1 MRKIFYL
8 FILCSFVFSKDLEIE
23 KLFFDEKISGTIVI
37 ESLKNK
43 TKYIYNEERAKKYF
57 APAST
62 FKILN
67 TLITLNEK
75 IVDEN
80 SIIVWDKKTR
90 EYDFWNKNQSL
101 ESAFKYSCVWCYREF
116 AQKVGLEQY
125 KIYLKKL
132 EYGNQKISSD
142 ISSFW
147 LDESLKITTFE
158 QIEFLKNIYNYKTIF
173 PKKDIDYLKEIM
185 LDEINNDYKIFAKTG
200 WNGKYG
206 WYIGFIETKDD
217 IWFFATNID
226 TKTKD
231 DLAKRKDITL
241 KSLKLKKII

>member
-57 APAST
+57 VPAST

-226 TKTKD
+226 TKIKD